1 MLIIK
6 DKEIIEEIS
15 KIAEIDPALISA
27 IIKVESSWNSRAY
40 RYEPHIKTASYGY
53 MQILLTTAQWVL
65 DNKNITGEELYDPY
79 TNILIG
85 SRYLKDLLNKYKEL
99 PLAISAYNAGK
110 PISGNKIYVDN
121 VLKWYDLYKVLFPYE
136 IPILIGSAGIFVL
149 LILLYNSKF
158 KKR

>member
-15 KIAEIDPALISA
+15 KIANVDPALISA
-27 IIKVESSWNSRAY
+27 IIKVESSWNPRAY

-53 MQILLTTAQWVL
+53 MQILLTTAQWVAE
-65 DNKNITGEELYDPY
+65 DKSITGEDLYDPQ
-79 TNILIG
+79 TNITIG
-85 SRYLKDLLNKYKEL
+85 TKYLKDLIDKYKEL

-110 PISGNKIYVDN
+110 PISGNKTYVDT
-121 VLKWYDLYKVLFPYE
+121 VLKWYSLYKVLFPYE
-136 IPILIGSAGIFVL
+136 IPILIGSAGIFIL